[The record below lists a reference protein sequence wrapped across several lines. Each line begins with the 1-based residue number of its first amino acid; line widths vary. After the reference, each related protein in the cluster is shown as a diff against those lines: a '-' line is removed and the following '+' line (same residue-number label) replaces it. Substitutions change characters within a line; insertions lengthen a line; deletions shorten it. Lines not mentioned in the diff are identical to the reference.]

1 MSMLNKFVIGF
12 SLFGIHSRRAFVTTT
27 SIMAQQSSYVSGANS
42 IVYVTTPDMGA
53 ARILAHKIVEKNLA
67 ACVNIIPQLTS
78 IYKWE
83 GKMNEDS
90 ELLLMIKT
98 ATAKVDDLSK
108 FVRENHPYSVP
119 EVISVKIDNGNPAYL
134 NWITTTVAGNGQ

>member
-1 MSMLNKFVIGF
+1 
-12 SLFGIHSRRAFVTTT
+12 
-27 SIMAQQSSYVSGANS
+27 
-42 IVYVTTPDMGA
+42 MGA